1 MNKSFDSAKNLWVI
15 NIDSD
20 MDLYSVPKLKEL
32 MLGCIN
38 EQKANF
44 KLDCTNMDY
53 IDSTGL
59 GVLVSI
65 NKHIKVYDGVV
76 TIVGLKEHIK
86 KIFTITGL
94 DTVFNIVSEG

>member
-1 MNKSFDSAKNLWVI
+1 MNKSFDSAQSLWVI
-15 NIDSD
+15 EIDSD

-38 EQKANF
+38 EHKADF
-44 KLDCTNMDY
+44 KLDCTNMGY

-65 NKHIKVYDGVV
+65 NKHIKVYDGIV
-76 TIVGLKEHIK
+76 TIIGLKEHIT

-94 DTVFNIVSEG
+94 DTVFNIVGEG

>member
-1 MNKSFDSAKNLWVI
+1 MNKSFDSAKNLWVV

-32 MLGCIN
+32 MLECIN
-38 EQKANF
+38 EQKADF

-76 TIVGLKEHIK
+76 TIVGLKDHIK

-94 DTVFNIVSEG
+94 DTVFNIKSKG

>member
-1 MNKSFDSAKNLWVI
+1 MNKSFDNAQNLWI
-15 NIDSD
+15 IDIDTD

-32 MLGCIN
+32 MLGCISEN
-38 EQKANF
+38 KGDF
-44 KLDCTNMDY
+44 KLDCTKMDY

-76 TIVGLKEHIK
+76 SIVGLKPHIK

-94 DTVFNIVSEG
+94 ESVFNIDGEG